1 MPGERKVLLL
11 SRALHSRTERG
22 TTYVEVFR
30 GTGPRVTAAQEAL
43 FKRFTQSSHRV
54 AALVQEEARHLK
66 HNHIGMK
73 QR

>member
-1 MPGERKVLLL
+1 MLKCFGGQ
-11 SRALHSRTERG
+11 A
-22 TTYVEVFR
+22 
-30 GTGPRVTAAQEAL
+30 PRVTAAQEAL

-66 HNHIGMK
+66 HNNIGMK